1 MKKKHYCIYLLLAF
15 LLMISL
21 AGCGQAA
28 ANSDNSTPGDTS
40 TTSSSAG
47 EEVPAEAKFSTE
59 VKARYAE
66 GDDRE
71 WQTTFRNGSIV
82 EIQIQYANTDD
93 ATHDDV
99 NIRVNLPEEFIYIEG
114 STKLYSAA
122 YPDGAQVNQDDI
134 ITDEGIY
141 IGSFIGR
148 QDDTGVGAN
157 AFVRFQVKISSDAQA
172 GNHFMEIFV
181 SARRADL
188 TESTTRTQR
197 FTASTPLA
205 SMP

>member
-21 AGCGQAA
+21 AGCGQAT
-28 ANSDNSTPGDTS
+28 ANSDNSTPSDTS

-47 EEVPAEAKFSTE
+47 EEVPTEAKFSTE
-59 VKARYAE
+59 VKVRYAE

-82 EIQIQYANTDD
+82 EIQIQYANTDN
-93 ATHDDV
+93 ATHDEV
-99 NIRVNLPEEFIYIEG
+99 NISVDLPEEFTYIEG
-114 STKLYSAA
+114 STKLYSAR

-134 ITDEGIY
+134 ITGEGIY

-157 AFVRFQVKISSDAQA
+157 AYVRLQAKINSDAQA
-172 GNHFMEIFV
+172 GNHFMWIFV

-188 TESTTRTQR
+188 TESTTRAQQLVI
-197 FTASTPLA
+197 STPLA